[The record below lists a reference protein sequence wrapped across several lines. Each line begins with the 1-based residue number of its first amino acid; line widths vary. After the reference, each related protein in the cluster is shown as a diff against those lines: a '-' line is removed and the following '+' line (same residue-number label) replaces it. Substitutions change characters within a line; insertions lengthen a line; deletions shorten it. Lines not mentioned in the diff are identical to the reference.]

1 MDRRFRLVL
10 GLLSAALSVACQS
23 SSSPLDDTAPPP
35 SSPDLPALSVRSWT
49 NVAYA
54 TQSSAQRLDLYLPPT
69 GTGPFPVVLWV
80 HGGGWQGGSRDLGP
94 NAFQRRLHE
103 RGIAVAT
110 ASYRLTGEAI
120 WPAQIHDLKA
130 AVRWLRANASRY
142 ALDTS
147 RIGAWGSSAGG
158 HLVAMLGTTGQEPTL
173 EGTLG
178 NATFSSRVHAV
189 VDWYGPTDLLAMDAH
204 ARSVG
209 CPTTG
214 HNLPN
219 SAESRLLGGLLQ
231 DRIPQA
237 REASPVNWV
246 SEDDAVFLLQHGS
259 ADCTVP
265 WPQSAALHDALRA
278 QLGPAR
284 VTYER
289 LEGAGH
295 GGPQFTGAA
304 NVDKVLAFFAGQF
317 TR

>member
-1 MDRRFRLVL
+1 MRTRFAQVC
-10 GLLSAALSVACQS
+10 GLLLVALSVACQS
-23 SSSPLDDTAPPP
+23 NPSSVEDMTPPP
-35 SSPDLPALSVRSWT
+35 SSPDAPAPSVRSWT

-54 TQSSAQRLDLYLPPT
+54 SQSSAQQLDLYLPPT
-69 GTGPFPVVLWV
+69 GAGPFPVVLWV
-80 HGGGWQGGSRDLGP
+80 HGGGWQGGSRTLSA

-103 RGIAVAT
+103 RGIAVA
-110 ASYRLTGEAI
+110 AVGYRLSGEAI

-130 AVRWLRANASRY
+130 AVRWLRANATAH

-178 NATFSSRVHAV
+178 NAAFSSRVHAV

-204 ARSVG
+204 AQSVG

-246 SEDDAVFLLQHGS
+246 SADDAVFLLQHGS

-278 QLGPAR
+278 KLGSAR

-295 GGPQFTGAA
+295 GGPQFTGAS
-304 NVDKVLAFFAGQF
+304 NVDKVLTFFASQF
-317 TR
+317 AR

>member
-1 MDRRFRLVL
+1 MRLRFSILG
-10 GLLSAALSVACQS
+10 GLLAAALSVACRS
-23 SSSPLDDTAPPP
+23 DIASVDNNESTAP
-35 SSPDLPALSVRSWT
+35 SPDAPAPSVRSWT

-54 TQSSAQRLDLYLPPT
+54 SQSAAQRLDLYLPAN
-69 GTGPFPVVLWV
+69 GAGPFPVVLWV
-80 HGGGWQGGSRDLGP
+80 HGGGWQGGSRELGP
-94 NAFQRRLHE
+94 TAFQRRLLE
-103 RGIAVAT
+103 RGMALAT
-110 ASYRLTGEAI
+110 VGYRLSGEAI

-130 AVRWLRANASRY
+130 AVRWLRANADRH

-173 EGTLG
+173 EGALG
-178 NATFSSRVHAV
+178 NAAFSSRVHAV

-219 SAESRLLGGLLQ
+219 SPESRLLGGLLQ

-237 REASPVNWV
+237 REASPVTWV
-246 SEDDAVFLLQHGS
+246 SADDAVFLLQHGS

-265 WPQSAALHDALRA
+265 WPQSAALHEALRA
-278 QLGPAR
+278 QIGAAR

-295 GGPQFTGAA
+295 GGPQFTGTT

-317 TR
+317 AR